1 MPQFRAKA
9 RAIDLLG
16 KGQISDLPTAISE
29 LWKNGYDAYGDNLE
43 AYLYMDS
50 CADVHRPFF
59 VISDDGKGMSR
70 QDILEKWI
78 VLGTDSKTR
87 CKLDTKGEETLWK
100 NPRVKMGEKGIGRLS
115 VAYLGSPMLM
125 LTKKIGSPLQALFI
139 DWRILENYG
148 LYIEN
153 INIPLLSIKESD
165 DFGSVFNDLKKEFL
179 DNFKKDKSKSIY
191 LDRHILESNLAD
203 EWHEQHTLAVQ
214 IIESVEGSKLPSFF
228 TEEMISPLCSVS
240 TNTHG
245 TKFVIFEPDEQLI
258 VLSQSYQKD
267 INNEYE
273 ESINEIRSSLNGL
286 FNVFKEENIAVA
298 TKFIVVTNDGE
309 RDLISSREF
318 FSYHDFAN
326 CDHLIDGRFDETGQF
341 SGAIRVYKKDDINHI
356 FRNPRRP
363 GNTAYGAFNLKVGVI
378 VGVQNESMLN
388 EEQFRAHDEK
398 LKHFGGLY
406 IYRDGFRV
414 LPYGR
419 TETDFLRF
427 ENRRSKH
434 AGSYFFSHRRM
445 LGYIEI
451 SRVGNKKL
459 VDKAGREGFINN
471 LAYKEFKTDL
481 EAFFIDLAKK
491 YFGTDAEFDYKENQK
506 SDIEKAS
513 KSAKEEHE
521 KEKALRKEYG
531 KKLKEY
537 PQLLDVIIGNYQKLL
552 YELKDKQQESVLLY
566 EDIDF
571 ILKQIEDCKLK
582 IRKLSLDKPV
592 RFSLTENQRKNL
604 HAYQDQY
611 RLFVEQGI
619 PDSQD
624 IVNSA
629 RTKMEDFEL
638 FKELEAK
645 YNQYRTHISNVF
657 DEATSSLNLSLNRL
671 KEKISNEKSTIF
683 LKEIDEKYDSIKPNN
698 INRAEILLG
707 LTLLDNIYK
716 DLIDKAHKRVSPF
729 LQHIDRISLD
739 IDEEALTGYY
749 KIRYEEIEK
758 RWTQTKELAQMGI
771 AIEIIDHQFN
781 ALYSQVAYA
790 ISQIKDY
797 LPDDEKTLRHYQSL
811 KSAFEHLEDKYK
823 LMSPLYRT
831 TGKVRK
837 NIGGEFVKEYLNS
850 FFNRQFEELG
860 IRLQSTLDFDKATFT
875 TFESILLPAF
885 VNIIHNAVYWLKS
898 SNNKQIILDFV
909 NGSKI
914 LIVNSGEPIEDFYLE
929 DIFKLFYSQ
938 KPNGR
943 GIGLYIAK
951 ETLMGIGYDLFAASN
966 KSAYN
971 RLQGACFVIDTTPE
985 NSFKNE

>member
-50 CADVHRPFF
+50 CANVDRPFF

-87 CKLDTKGEETLWK
+87 CELDLKGEETLGK

-139 DWRILENYG
+139 DWRILENYN

-153 INIPLLSIKESD
+153 INIPLLSITELD
-165 DFGSVFNDLKKEFL
+165 DFDSVFNNLKKEFV
-179 DNFKKDKSKSIY
+179 DNFKKDKNKPIY
-191 LDRHILESNLAD
+191 LNRHILESNLAE
-203 EWHEQHTLAVQ
+203 EWYEQYSLAAQ
-214 IIESVEGSKLPSFF
+214 IIEIVEGLKLPSFF
-228 TEEMISPLCSVS
+228 TKEMITPLCSTS
-240 TNTHG
+240 IDIHG

-258 VLSQSYQKD
+258 MLSQSYRKD
-267 INNEYE
+267 INSEYE
-273 ESINEIRSSLNGL
+273 DSVNEIRSSLNGL

-298 TKFIVVTNDGE
+298 TKFIVVTNEGE

-318 FSYHDFAN
+318 FSYYDFTN
-326 CDHLIDGRFDETGQF
+326 CDHLIDGEFDNTGRF
-341 SGAIRVYKKDDINHI
+341 SGKIRVYKNDIKHT
-356 FRNPRRP
+356 FRNSRKP

-378 VGVQNESMLN
+378 VGNRNESMLN
-388 EEQFRAHDEK
+388 DEQFHAYDNK
-398 LKHFGGLY
+398 LVDFGGLY

-419 TETDFLRF
+419 TDTDFLRF

-434 AGSYFFSHRRM
+434 AGFFFFSHRRM
-445 LGYIEI
+445 FGYIEI
-451 SRVGNKKL
+451 SRANNKKL

-471 LAYKEFKTDL
+471 VAYKEFKADL
-481 EAFFIDLAKK
+481 EAFFIDLARK
-491 YFGTDAEFDYKENQK
+491 YFGTNAEFDYKSSQK
-506 SDIEKAS
+506 SDIDKAS
-513 KSAKEEHE
+513 KSAKEEFE
-521 KEKALRKEYG
+521 KEKALRKEFA

-537 PQLLDVIIGNYQKLL
+537 PQLLDTAICNYQRLL
-552 YELKDKQQESVLLY
+552 DMLEKKQQESVLLY
-566 EDIDF
+566 EDIDS
-571 ILKQIEDCKLK
+571 ILNQIEDSKLQ
-582 IRKLSLDKPV
+582 IYKLNLDKPV

-604 HAYQDQY
+604 HNYQDRYQ
-611 RLFVEQGI
+611 LFAEKDI
-619 PDSQD
+619 PNSQE
-624 IVNSA
+624 IVNNA
-629 RTKMEDFEL
+629 RAKMEDFEL

-645 YNQYRTHISNVF
+645 YNQYRTHISNIF
-657 DEATSSLNLSLNRL
+657 DEATSSLNASLNRL
-671 KEKISNEKSTIF
+671 KEKMSEEKSSVF
-683 LKEIDEKYDSIKPNN
+683 LKEIDEKYASIKPTNV
-698 INRAEILLG
+698 NRSDILLS
-707 LTLLDNIYK
+707 LTLLNNIYM
-716 DLIDKAHKRVSPF
+716 DLIDKAHKRISPF
-729 LQHIDRISLD
+729 LQHLDRISLD
-739 IDEEALTGYY
+739 VDEEALTGYY
-749 KIRYEEIEK
+749 KIRYQEIEK

-790 ISQIKDY
+790 IIQIKDY

-811 KSAFEHLEDKYK
+811 KSSFEHLEDKYK

-837 NIGGEFVKEYLNS
+837 NISGLFVKEYLNS
-850 FFNRQFEELG
+850 FFNRQFEELS
-860 IRLQSTLDFDKATFT
+860 IILQSTTDFNNALFT

-885 VNIIHNAVYWLKS
+885 VNIIHNAIYWLKS
-898 SNNKQIILDFV
+898 SEDKQIILDFV
-909 NGSKI
+909 EGSKI
-914 LIVNSGEPIEDFYLE
+914 LIINSGEPIEDYYLN

-951 ETLMGIGYDLFAASN
+951 ETLMGLGYDLFAASN
-966 KSAYN
+966 NSEYN
-971 RLQGACFVIDTTPE
+971 RLQGACFIIDTAPE
-985 NSFKNE
+985 NLLKNE